1 MATSAVSSHLSAL
14 QTKHAG
20 LEAQLREEL
29 ARPVPDTATLQ
40 HLKKLKL
47 RLKEEIARA

>member
-1 MATSAVSSHLSAL
+1 MASSHLHSL

-20 LEAQLREEL
+20 LEAQLRDEMS
-29 ARPVPDTATLQ
+29 RPVPDTATIQ
-40 HLKKLKL
+40 HLKKHKL